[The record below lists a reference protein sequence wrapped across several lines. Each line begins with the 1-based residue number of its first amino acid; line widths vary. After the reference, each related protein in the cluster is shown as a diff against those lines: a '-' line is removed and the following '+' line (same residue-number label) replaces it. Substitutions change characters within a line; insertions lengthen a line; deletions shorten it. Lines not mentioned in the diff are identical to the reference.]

1 MDDLSTSPSLLITR
15 LQEKTHFA
23 IGLGAFYAT
32 FSPQR
37 RYQGVCGGLPM
48 RSALSTLP
56 SAATSAQ
63 VGEILSVPSMPNS
76 GGWQDIVNKV
86 SSYLSTPQTK
96 TASPSGALNH
106 LTGLLR
112 LQMDVTRYQLRIEV
126 VSKVAESAVASLR
139 RLQQSQ

>member
-1 MDDLSTSPSLLITR
+1 
-15 LQEKTHFA
+15 
-23 IGLGAFYAT
+23 
-32 FSPQR
+32 
-37 RYQGVCGGLPM
+37 M
-48 RSALSTLP
+48 RSALSPLS

-63 VGEILSVPSMPNS
+63 IGEILTAPSMPTT

-86 SSYLSTPQTK
+86 SSSLSTSASKT
-96 TASPSGALNH
+96 TASSVALNH

-139 RLQQSQ
+139 RLQQAQ

>member
-1 MDDLSTSPSLLITR
+1 
-15 LQEKTHFA
+15 
-23 IGLGAFYAT
+23 
-32 FSPQR
+32 
-37 RYQGVCGGLPM
+37 M
-48 RSALSTLP
+48 RSALSPLP
-56 SAATSAQ
+56 SATTSAQ
-63 VGEILSVPSMPNS
+63 VGEILTAPSMPTT

-86 SSYLSTPQTK
+86 SSYLSTSTTK
-96 TASPSGALNH
+96 TAAQSGALNH

>member
-1 MDDLSTSPSLLITR
+1 
-15 LQEKTHFA
+15 
-23 IGLGAFYAT
+23 
-32 FSPQR
+32 
-37 RYQGVCGGLPM
+37 M
-48 RSALSTLP
+48 RSALSPLP
-56 SAATSAQ
+56 SATTSSQ
-63 VGEILSVPSMPNS
+63 VGEILTAPSMPTT

-86 SSYLSTPQTK
+86 SSYLSTSTTK
-96 TASPSGALNH
+96 AAAPSGALNH

>member
-1 MDDLSTSPSLLITR
+1 MI
-15 LQEKTHFA
+15 
-23 IGLGAFYAT
+23 
-32 FSPQR
+32 
-37 RYQGVCGGLPM
+37 
-48 RSALSTLP
+48 SALSPLP
-56 SAATSAQ
+56 SATTRSQ
-63 VGEILSVPSMPNS
+63 VGEIVTAPPLPTS

-86 SSYLSTPQTK
+86 SSYLSSPTTK
-96 TASPSGALNH
+96 TSAPSGALNH